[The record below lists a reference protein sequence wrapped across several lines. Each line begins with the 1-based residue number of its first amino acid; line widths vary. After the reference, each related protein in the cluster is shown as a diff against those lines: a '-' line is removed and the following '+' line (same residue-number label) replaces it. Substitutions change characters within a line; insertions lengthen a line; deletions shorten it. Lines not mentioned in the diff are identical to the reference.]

1 MQSLHLGALKTDLWI
16 EHFLSQRALEHVI
29 TAELMQTEIAQTVD
43 VLRDAFET
51 RVGSE
56 DAALVTHPGDFNQI
70 FVRVPVPNEQRVVGN
85 LAQVHEDGFKS

>member
-1 MQSLHLGALKTDLWI
+1 MSGREPFAFNSTKFLQPLHLGALKTDLWI

-51 RVGSE
+51 RVGSKM
-56 DAALVTHPGDFNQI
+56 
-70 FVRVPVPNEQRVVGN
+70 RR
-85 LAQVHEDGFKS
+85 S